1 MEHFRQGK
9 SNPENEIRFSLT
21 EIHPNFKLQ
30 SASIVQENHC
40 IVKEMSLND
49 DDEELR
55 LHVQHLLHDYSLAH
69 YTTDYVAF
77 TIDVVAEV
85 RICICMVEVY

>member
-1 MEHFRQGK
+1 
-9 SNPENEIRFSLT
+9 
-21 EIHPNFKLQ
+21 
-30 SASIVQENHC
+30 
-40 IVKEMSLND
+40 MSMND
-49 DDEELR
+49 DDEDLR

-85 RICICMVEVY
+85 RIRVYTWKVTDDEPSD